1 MAEPA
6 PLELNDE
13 DLKKAIETGVVPEGE
28 QNQPESVDAPNEEL
42 NDVPEEQDNND
53 EEEPADNKPQDIE
66 PVEEEP
72 QPEERQVSRR
82 EQLRINDLLKKYGDP
97 WTNVPEQTA
106 PAPAQKPSDFIQ
118 NLDADPEV
126 IQQLEGERQAAKDI
140 AYQQAAQAV
149 AQDMEYKL
157 WNRELKSET
166 PTVYKEYLF
175 LDPQSPEF
183 KPAAADAM
191 NQKYLRFVG
200 FNPGDATNGVK
211 PSVQYSDLTYR
222 EFVAS
227 EMEFVDE
234 LASRKAAESQKNIVT
249 QAAQTA
255 IRPDGSQ
262 AKRLNLNQ
270 APQDMSIEELYAAIG
285 QKLPKTK

>member
-1 MAEPA
+1 MADPA

-13 DLKKAIETGVVPEGE
+13 DLKQAIETGVVTEEGE
-28 QNQPESVDAPNEEL
+28 GGQPESVAPEETEQQ
-42 NDVPEEQDNND
+42 DVPEEAETEQ
-53 EEEPADNKPQDIE
+53 EPADEDKEVE

-72 QPEERQVSRR
+72 QPEERPISRR

-97 WTNVPEQTA
+97 RVNLPEHKA
-106 PAPAQKPSDFIQ
+106 PAPEQKPSDFIQ
-118 NLDADPEV
+118 NLDAEPEV
-126 IQQLEGERQAAKDI
+126 IERLEAERQAAKDL

-157 WNRELKSET
+157 WNRELKNET
-166 PTVYKEYLF
+166 PTVYKEFSF
-175 LDPQSPEF
+175 LDPESPDF

-200 FNPGDATNGVK
+200 FDPGDVQQGIR
-211 PSVQYSDLTYR
+211 PSVKYSDLSYR

-227 EMEFVDE
+227 EMEFVEE
-234 LASRKAAESQKNIVT
+234 LASRKAAESQKNIAT

-255 IRPDGSQ
+255 IRPDGGQ

-270 APQDMSIEELYAAIG
+270 APTDMTLEELYAAIG
-285 QKLPKTK
+285 QKPPKN